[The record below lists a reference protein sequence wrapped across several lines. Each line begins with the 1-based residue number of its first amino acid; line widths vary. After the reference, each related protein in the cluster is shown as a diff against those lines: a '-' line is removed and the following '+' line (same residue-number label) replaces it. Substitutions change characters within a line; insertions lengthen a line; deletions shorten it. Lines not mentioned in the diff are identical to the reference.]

1 MIHDAKE
8 VLRFLQNIFFRNAVI
23 DKMSDEDVR
32 SKEYQEEVEFFSD
45 SEIDA
50 LDAADDLRKEADFRL
65 SGRMS

>member
-1 MIHDAKE
+1 
-8 VLRFLQNIFFRNAVI
+8 
-23 DKMSDEDVR
+23 MSDEDVR